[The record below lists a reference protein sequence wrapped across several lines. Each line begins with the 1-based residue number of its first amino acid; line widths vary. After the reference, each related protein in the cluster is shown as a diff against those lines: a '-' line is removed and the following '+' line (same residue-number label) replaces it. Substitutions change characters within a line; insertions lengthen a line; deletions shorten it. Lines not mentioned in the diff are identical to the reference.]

1 MSKSFRMAARSR
13 SALVASSASLLLAAT
28 SVSLAGPDWDL
39 DLTDDAGKT
48 LLTAQAITTGGSIST
63 IAGNLGNYPLTG
75 ASDGQDL
82 YLVYVDSPLLFRVST
97 VGIDGGSAGF
107 NASLFAFAV
116 DYSGGDAAARA
127 LLGNTSA
134 FVGTT
139 DARLVQSTNDGTN
152 IKLESPGLYLIGI
165 ALDGTYPINSLF
177 ESIFGDNLS
186 TPGLVVG
193 PSSAVSSVLFD
204 WGGTGGPG
212 GSYVMTVQGISG
224 TLVPA
229 PGAIA
234 LLGLAGL
241 RLRRRR

>member
-1 MSKSFRMAARSR
+1 MSNSFRP
-13 SALVASSASLLLAAT
+13 ALVAASASLLLATT

-39 DLTDDAGKT
+39 DLTEDAGKT
-48 LLTAQAITTGGSIST
+48 LATAQAITTGGTINT

-75 ASDGQDL
+75 QSDGQDL

-97 VGIDGGSAGF
+97 VGVDGGSAGF
-107 NASLFAFAV
+107 DASLFAFAI
-116 DYSGGDAAARA
+116 DSSGGDAKARA

-134 FVGTT
+134 FVGTS
-139 DARLVQSTNDGTN
+139 DARLVQGTNDGSN
-152 IKLESPGLYLIGI
+152 IKLEAPGLYLIGI

-177 ESIFGDNLS
+177 QSIFGDNLG
-186 TPGLVVG
+186 TPGLIVG
-193 PSSAVSSVLFD
+193 PSSAVSGDLFD
-204 WGGTGGPG
+204 WGGAGGPG
-212 GSYVMTVQGISG
+212 GSYVLSVQGISG

-229 PGAIA
+229 PGAVA

>member
-1 MSKSFRMAARSR
+1 MSNSFRSAFVAA
-13 SALVASSASLLLAAT
+13 SASLLLATT

-39 DLTDDAGKT
+39 DLTEDAGKT
-48 LLTAQAITTGGSIST
+48 LATAQAITTGGNINT
-63 IAGNLGNYPLTG
+63 IAGTLGNYPLTG
-75 ASDGQDL
+75 QADGQDL

-107 NASLFAFAV
+107 DASLFAFAV
-116 DYSGGDAAARA
+116 DTSGGDAKARA

-134 FVGTT
+134 FVGTN
-139 DARLVQSTNDGTN
+139 DARLVQATNDGSN
-152 IKLESPGLYLIGI
+152 IKLEVPGFYLIGI
-165 ALDGTYPINSLF
+165 ALNGTYPINSMF

-193 PSSAVSSVLFD
+193 PSSAVSGELSD
-204 WGGTGGPG
+204 WGGAGGPG
-212 GSYVMTVQGISG
+212 GSYVLSVQGISG

-229 PGAIA
+229 PGAVA

>member
-1 MSKSFRMAARSR
+1 MSKSFRMAHRGRS
-13 SALVASSASLLLAAT
+13 SFVIASASLMLST
-28 SVSLAGPDWDL
+28 STVALAGPDWDL
-39 DLTDDAGKT
+39 DLTEDAGKT
-48 LLTAQAITTGGSIST
+48 LATAQAITTGGSINT
-63 IAGNLGNYPLTG
+63 IAGTLGNYPLTG
-75 ASDGQDL
+75 QSDGQDL

-107 NASLFAFAV
+107 DASLFAFAV
-116 DYSGGDAAARA
+116 DFSGGDAKARA

-134 FVGTT
+134 FSGTT
-139 DARLVQSTNDGTN
+139 DARLVQATNDGSN
-152 IKLESPGLYLIGI
+152 IKLEAPGLYLIGI
-165 ALDGTYPINSLF
+165 ALNGTYPINSMF
-177 ESIFGDNLS
+177 ESIFGDNLG

-193 PSSAVSSVLFD
+193 PSSAVSGELSD
-204 WGGTGGPG
+204 WGGAGGPG
-212 GSYVMTVQGISG
+212 GSYVMAVQGISG